1 MGDWKRRRKWGK
13 QSGAERAYILGMRIA
28 WLFLAGAGLWAQ
40 PASLT
45 VEAPA
50 RVLPAYVIE
59 KLSAADRILFGKMMR
74 VGLEA
79 AWSAVT
85 QEGYPL
91 CFINELTPLNG
102 DRRLV
107 GRARTARYLPNRKD
121 LREKVY
127 AAGPQLNY
135 RTAEEAQPGDV
146 LVFDAGGET
155 KSTVSGA
162 MVTTRFLVRGGT
174 GILVDGCMRD
184 VPDLASMPASIY
196 LRCGHASSVSPLMMS
211 VDYQTPVRIGGVTVV
226 PGDLLIGERH
236 GVLVIPASIA
246 DKVLD
251 KALEHDEQEQF
262 QRQLLLSGEPIYG
275 VYPNLNESNKRKFE
289 EWRKTRK

>member
-1 MGDWKRRRKWGK
+1 
-13 QSGAERAYILGMRIA
+13 MRIA
-28 WLFLAGAGLWAQ
+28 CALLVACGLSGQ
-40 PASLT
+40 TPSLT
-45 VEAPA
+45 VQAPP
-50 RVLPAYVIE
+50 RSLPAHVAS
-59 KLSAADRILFGKMMR
+59 KLSAADRILFEKLSR

-85 QEGYPL
+85 QEGFPL

-121 LREKVY
+121 LREKIY

-155 KSTVSGA
+155 RSTVSGA
-162 MVTTRFLVRGGT
+162 MVTTRFLVRGGA

-184 VPDLASMPASIY
+184 VPDLAAMPASIY
-196 LRCGHASSVSPLMMS
+196 LRCGHASSVSPLMMA
-211 VDYQTPVRIGGVTVV
+211 VDYQVPVRIAGVTVA
-226 PGDLLIGERH
+226 PGDFLVGERH
-236 GVLVIPASIA
+236 GVLVIPASIV
-246 DKVLD
+246 DKVLA
-251 KALEHDEQEQF
+251 KAMEHDEQERF
-262 QRQLLLSGEPIYG
+262 QRQLLLQGEPIYG
-275 VYPNLNESNKRKFE
+275 VYPTLNEANKKKFE
-289 EWRKTRK
+289 EFKKRNN

>member
-1 MGDWKRRRKWGK
+1 
-13 QSGAERAYILGMRIA
+13 MRFVCLLLIGGG
-28 WLFLAGAGLWAQ
+28 LFAQ
-40 PASLT
+40 IT
-45 VEAPA
+45 VEAPERTIPKHVA
-50 RVLPAYVIE
+50 D
-59 KLSAADRILFGKMMR
+59 KLSAADRVLFGKLMK

-121 LREKVY
+121 LREKIY

-155 KSTVSGA
+155 RSTVSGA
-162 MVTTRFLVRGGT
+162 MVTTRFLMRGGA

-184 VPDLASMPASIY
+184 VPDLAAMPASFY
-196 LRCGHASSVSPLMMS
+196 LRCGHASSVSPLMMA
-211 VDYQTPVRIGGVTVV
+211 VDYQVPVRIGGVTVA
-226 PGDLLIGERH
+226 PGDILVGERH
-236 GVLVIPASIA
+236 GVLVIPAAIV
-246 DKVLD
+246 DKVLE
-251 KALEHDEQEQF
+251 KAMEHDEQEQF
-262 QRQLLLSGEPIYG
+262 QRVLLLQGDPIYG
-275 VYPNLNESNKRKFE
+275 VYPNLNEGNKKKFE
-289 EWRKTRK
+289 AWKKGRK

>member
-1 MGDWKRRRKWGK
+1 MRFCFAALLTSGLFA
-13 QSGAERAYILGMRIA
+13 QS
-28 WLFLAGAGLWAQ
+28 
-40 PASLT
+40 ASLT
-45 VEAPA
+45 VEAPE
-50 RVLPAYVIE
+50 RTLPAYVAD
-59 KLSAADRILFGKMMR
+59 KLSAADRVLFGKLMR

-85 QEGYPL
+85 QEGYSL

-121 LREKVY
+121 LREKIY

-155 KSTVSGA
+155 KASVSGA
-162 MVTTRFLVRGGT
+162 MVTTRFLMRGGA

-184 VPDLASMPASIY
+184 VPDLAAMPASFY
-196 LRCGHASSVSPLMMS
+196 LRCGHASSVSPLMMA
-211 VDYQTPVRIGGVTVV
+211 VDYQVPVRIGGVTVA
-226 PGDLLIGERH
+226 PGDILVGERH
-236 GVLVIPASIA
+236 GVLVIPASIV
-246 DKVLD
+246 DRVLE
-251 KALEHDEQEQF
+251 KAMEHDLQEQF
-262 QRQLLLSGEPIYG
+262 QRVLLLQGEPIYG
-275 VYPNLNESNKRKFE
+275 VYPNLNESNKKKFE
-289 EWRKTRK
+289 EFKKGKR

>member
-1 MGDWKRRRKWGK
+1 MRF
-13 QSGAERAYILGMRIA
+13 AYAFLIA
-28 WLFLAGAGLWAQ
+28 GTLAGQMG
-40 PASLT
+40 PMT
-45 VEAPA
+45 VKAPE
-50 RVLPAYVIE
+50 RTLPAHVAS
-59 KLSAADRILFGKMMR
+59 KLSAADRVLFGKLMT

-121 LREKVY
+121 LRDKIY

-155 KSTVSGA
+155 RSTVSGA
-162 MVTTRFLVRGGT
+162 MVTTRFLVRGGA

-184 VPDLASMPASIY
+184 VPDLAAMPASIY
-196 LRCGHASSVSPLMMS
+196 LRCGHASSVSPLMMA
-211 VDYQTPVRIGGVTVV
+211 VDYQVPVRIGGVTVA
-226 PGDLLIGERH
+226 PGDYLVGERH
-236 GVLVIPASIA
+236 GVLVIPASIV
-246 DKVLD
+246 DKVLA
-251 KALEHDEQEQF
+251 KATEHDEQEKF
-262 QRQLLLSGEPIYG
+262 QRKLLLQGEPIYE
-275 VYPNLNESNKRKFE
+275 VYPNLNETNKKKFE
-289 EWRKTRK
+289 EYKKSNQ